1 MDLQE
6 FVAKALSELSLGVT
20 NAKTHDDRI
29 APKIGL
35 GGDNPKVLRT
45 FHGADSVF
53 LVEFDVAV
61 TTSDATENGSAARIM
76 VLSPSSPKA
85 KAKGS
90 IENSSVSRIKFNVPI
105 GYW

>member
-6 FVAKALSELSLGVT
+6 FVTKTLSQISAGVT
-20 NAKTHDDRI
+20 NAKTHDERI

-61 TTSDATENGSAARIM
+61 TTGKGAADEIT
-76 VLSPSSPKA
+76 VLSVASA
-85 KAKGS
+85 KGGAKGS
-90 IENSSVSRIKFNVPI
+90 LENSSVSRIKFSVPL

>member
-6 FVAKALSELSLGVT
+6 FVTKTLCQISLGVT

-61 TTSDATENGSAARIM
+61 TTG
-76 VLSPSSPKA
+76 
-85 KAKGS
+85 KGADGEITVRTVPLVKGEGKRS
-90 IENSSVSRIKFNVPI
+90 IENSSVSRIKFSVPI

>member
-6 FVAKALSELSLGVT
+6 FVTKTLSQISLGVA

-45 FHGADSVF
+45 FHGADGVF

-61 TTSDATENGSAARIM
+61 TTGKGAADTIT
-76 VLSPSSPKA
+76 VLPVGP
-85 KAKGS
+85 AKGEAKRS
-90 IENSSVSRIKFNVPI
+90 VENSSVSRVKFSVPI

>member
-6 FVAKALSELSLGVT
+6 FVTKTLSQISLGVT
-20 NAKTHDDRI
+20 NARTHDERI

-45 FHGADSVF
+45 FHGADGVF

-61 TTSDATENGSAARIM
+61 TTGKGADGEITVRTVPLVKGDAKR
-76 VLSPSSPKA
+76 
-85 KAKGS
+85 S
-90 IENSSVSRIKFNVPI
+90 IENSSVSRIKFSVPI

>member
-6 FVAKALSELSLGVT
+6 FVTKALSQISLGVT
-20 NAKTHDDRI
+20 NAKTNDDRI

-45 FHGADSVF
+45 FHGADGVF

-61 TTSDATENGSAARIM
+61 TT
-76 VLSPSSPKA
+76 
-85 KAKGS
+85 AKGAAGAITVLPVAS
-90 IENSSVSRIKFNVPI
+90 AKGEAKGIMENSSVSRVKFSVPI